1 MPSTTAFTAALLLAS
16 SLSTASAPSVP
27 GQQTPPNAGPVPTDP
42 WPAWPP
48 PPLRRSEPRG
58 YTVGLAIDVG
68 AASQLPQVPDPFTS
82 TGGEITIE
90 PVTADNWT
98 VADLDRREVSLLLN
112 GSTVPFESRVEG
124 DPKADHRRL
133 VVSVPDGV
141 VNALTLRAGWPA
153 IAFNSEVDEAA
164 AATIA
169 WPRQWPPEAQAAL
182 QPSLAIDSDQP
193 IFREFVAKVAGD
205 ELRRVPVYL
214 AAKDL
219 VRRSIMEFRNIQG
232 GALAREGLGAVR
244 GFRLQGA
251 SVAAQAGTGTP
262 GDLVCVCVAV
272 LRAAGI
278 PARPVI
284 GIYSGDGD
292 RGDNKL
298 PSGRTTLCV
307 WAEFHL
313 PGAGWVP
320 FDPNEMRGSGLPQA
334 NVRKPWRW
342 FGTIDQ
348 LNRRVA
354 LTYEFAPI
362 RQGFI
367 QDWPAGWAWT
377 ISGVVRAPFR
387 LVDVTTP
394 ILISRGRV
402 RP

>member
-1 MPSTTAFTAALLLAS
+1 MALTAALAVAICLSMAS
-16 SLSTASAPSVP
+16 SPTMPGPQAVP
-27 GQQTPPNAGPVPTDP
+27 GGGPVPTDP

-82 TGGEITIE
+82 AGGRITIE

-98 VADLDRREVSLLLN
+98 VADLDQRNVSLLIN
-112 GSTVPFESRVEG
+112 GATVPFEVRVEG

-141 VNALTLRAGWPA
+141 VNALTLRASWPA
-153 IAFNSEVDEAA
+153 IAFNSEVDEAGA
-164 AATIA
+164 ASIA
-169 WPRQWPPEAQAAL
+169 WPRQWPPEAQAYL
-182 QPSLAIDSDQP
+182 GPSLAIDSDQP
-193 IFREFVAKVAGD
+193 LFHDFVARVAGD

-219 VRRSIMEFRNIQG
+219 VRRSIQEFRNVQG
-232 GALAREGLGAVR
+232 EALAREGLGAAR

-251 SVAAQAGTGTP
+251 SVAAQAAKGTA

-298 PSGRTTLCV
+298 PRGKTTMCV

-320 FDPNEMRGSGLPQA
+320 FDPYEMRGSGLPQA
-334 NVRKPWRW
+334 DLRKPWRW
-342 FGTIDQ
+342 FGSIDQ

-387 LVDVTTP
+387 IVDVTTP

-402 RP
+402 QP